1 MSMQNTSNHT
11 SPRPGSLR
19 RFFEVLGESSWSLVK
34 LNFLFLI
41 SCLPLFTLGPALA
54 ALSACIREL
63 IEGDLREE
71 RPFHSYKAYLWACFP
86 AALPWG
92 LFTLAAGTVL
102 ITAVLFYG
110 KRTGGNWLYVP
121 LTALSLLALILLW
134 GFLLHLFPLLSEQK
148 GENLPRLA
156 ALAALEHMGKTLG
169 ALLISAVLLCAQILF
184 LPVSL
189 PLLLSLG
196 LALPALIC
204 GLAHTEGPED
214 IVPPGPF
221 GKIP

>member
-1 MSMQNTSNHT
+1 MLTQPHPASS
-11 SPRPGSLR
+11 RPGSLR

-34 LNFLFLI
+34 LNVLFLI
-41 SCLPLFTLGPALA
+41 SCLPLLTLGPALT

-71 RPFHSYKAYLWACFP
+71 RPFHSYRVFFVSCFRVSFF
-86 AALPWG
+86 WG
-92 LFTLAAGTVL
+92 LAVLAAGSIL

-110 KRTGGNWLYVP
+110 KQAGENWFFVP
-121 LTALSLLALILLW
+121 LTALSLLAILLLG
-134 GFLLHLFPLLSEQK
+134 GFFVHLFPFLSEDK
-148 GENLPRLA
+148 KPDLPRLA
-156 ALAALEHMGKTLG
+156 VLTALERMGKTLT
-169 ALLISAVLLCAQILF
+169 AFLISAVLLCIQVLF

-196 LALPALIC
+196 FAVPALIC

-214 IVPPGPF
+214 INASGPF
-221 GKIP
+221 GKNH